1 MGFLHKHGQTHSRVP
16 LPQVSA
22 RQRSKRCLSIPR
34 NTRLDFPDTHLTLAN
49 QTERT
54 NSSWGVEKAAWKGQQ
69 LYFKTK
75 KKNQYEMI
83 TAIIII

>member
-1 MGFLHKHGQTHSRVP
+1 MGFLHKHLQTHSRVP
-16 LPQVSA
+16 LLQVPVWQWSE
-22 RQRSKRCLSIPR
+22 RCLSIPQ
-34 NTRLDFPDTHLTLAN
+34 NTRLDFPDTCLTLAN

-75 KKNQYEMI
+75 KKNQYEII